1 MHTPQKNLLND
12 FTAIVSHNI
21 FEQINKLKKMKIS
34 SIQKFN
40 LINSIA
46 LISMSAWGY
55 VDTDSFTAL
64 IPAFFGLILLLLG
77 TMLSNEKLVKLSA
90 HLVVLFTLLILL
102 ALVIQVLP
110 GVFERGGIGLIRV
123 ILMIS
128 SSALAMIVFIK
139 SFIDNRKSR

>member
-1 MHTPQKNLLND
+1 
-12 FTAIVSHNI
+12 
-21 FEQINKLKKMKIS
+21 MKIG

-64 IPAFFGLILLLLG
+64 IPAFFGIILLILG
-77 TMLSNEKLVKLSA
+77 TMLTNEKLVKLSA

-110 GVFERGGIGLIRV
+110 GVLERGGIGLIRV

-128 SSALAMIVFIK
+128 TSSIAMIIFIK

>member
-1 MHTPQKNLLND
+1 MEIK
-12 FTAIVSHNI
+12 
-21 FEQINKLKKMKIS
+21 

-40 LINSIA
+40 LVNSIA

-55 VDTDSFTAL
+55 IDTNSFTAL
-64 IPAFFGLILLLLG
+64 IPAAFGVVLLILG
-77 TMLSNEKLVKLSA
+77 TMLTNEKLVKISA

-110 GVFERGGIGLIRV
+110 GVLDRGGIGLIRV
-123 ILMIS
+123 ILMILTS
-128 SSALAMIVFIK
+128 SIAMIVFIK

>member
-1 MHTPQKNLLND
+1 MGQS
-12 FTAIVSHNI
+12 II
-21 FEQINKLKKMKIS
+21 IKMEIK

-55 VDTDSFTAL
+55 IDTNSFTAL
-64 IPAFFGLILLLLG
+64 IPAAFGFILFVLG
-77 TMLSNEKLVKLSA
+77 TMLTNEELVKLSA

-102 ALVIQVLP
+102 ALTIQVLP
-110 GVFERGGIGLIRV
+110 GVIDRGGIGLIRV

-128 SSALAMIVFIK
+128 TSSIAMIVFIK

>member
-1 MHTPQKNLLND
+1 MSKLILN
-12 FTAIVSHNI
+12 
-21 FEQINKLKKMKIS
+21 KMEIK

-46 LISMSAWGY
+46 LISMSTWGY
-55 VDTDSFTAL
+55 IDTNSFTAL
-64 IPAFFGLILLLLG
+64 IPAVFGVILFLLG
-77 TMLSNEKLVKLSA
+77 TMLTNTKLVKLSA

-110 GVFERGGIGLIRV
+110 GVVERGGIGLIRV

-128 SSALAMIVFIK
+128 TSAIAMIIFIK
-139 SFIDNRKSR
+139 SFINNRKSS

>member
-1 MHTPQKNLLND
+1 LGQS
-12 FTAIVSHNI
+12 II
-21 FEQINKLKKMKIS
+21 IKMEIK

-40 LINSIA
+40 LVNSIA

-55 VDTDSFTAL
+55 IDTNSFTAL
-64 IPAFFGLILLLLG
+64 IPAAFGVVLLILG
-77 TMLSNEKLVKLSA
+77 TMLTNEKLVKLSA

-110 GVFERGGIGLIRV
+110 GVLDRGGIGLIRV

-128 SSALAMIVFIK
+128 TSSIAMIVFVK

>member
-1 MHTPQKNLLND
+1 MEIK
-12 FTAIVSHNI
+12 
-21 FEQINKLKKMKIS
+21 

-46 LISMSAWGY
+46 LISMSIWGY

-64 IPAFFGLILLLLG
+64 IPAVFGVILFLLG
-77 TMLSNEKLVKLSA
+77 TMLTNEKLVKLSA

-102 ALVIQVLP
+102 ALVVQVLP
-110 GVFERGGIGLIRV
+110 GVVERGVVGLIRV
-123 ILMIS
+123 ILMITT
-128 SSALAMIVFIK
+128 SAIAMIVFVK

>member
-1 MHTPQKNLLND
+1 
-12 FTAIVSHNI
+12 
-21 FEQINKLKKMKIS
+21 MKIG

-55 VDTDSFTAL
+55 VDTNSFTAL
-64 IPAFFGLILLLLG
+64 IPAFFGIILLILG
-77 TMLSNEKLVKLSA
+77 TMLTNVKLVKLSA
-90 HLVVLFTLLILL
+90 HLIVLFTLLILL

-110 GVFERGGIGLIRV
+110 GVYERGGIGLIRV

-128 SSALAMIVFIK
+128 TSSIAMIIFIK

>member
-1 MHTPQKNLLND
+1 
-12 FTAIVSHNI
+12 
-21 FEQINKLKKMKIS
+21 MKIG

-55 VDTDSFTAL
+55 VDTNSFTAL
-64 IPAFFGLILLLLG
+64 IPAFFGIILFILG
-77 TMLSNEKLVKLSA
+77 TMLTNEKLVKLSA

-110 GVFERGGIGLIRV
+110 GVLERGGIGLIRV

-128 SSALAMIVFIK
+128 TSSIAMIIFIK

>member
-1 MHTPQKNLLND
+1 MSKLILN
-12 FTAIVSHNI
+12 
-21 FEQINKLKKMKIS
+21 KMEIK

-46 LISMSAWGY
+46 LISMSTWGY
-55 VDTDSFTAL
+55 IDTNSFTAL
-64 IPAFFGLILLLLG
+64 IPAVFGVILFLLG
-77 TMLSNEKLVKLSA
+77 TMLTNTKLVKLSA

-110 GVFERGGIGLIRV
+110 GVVERGGIGLIRV

-128 SSALAMIVFIK
+128 TSAIAMIIFIK
-139 SFIDNRKSR
+139 SFIDNRKSS

>member
-1 MHTPQKNLLND
+1 MEIK
-12 FTAIVSHNI
+12 
-21 FEQINKLKKMKIS
+21 

-40 LINSIA
+40 LVNSIA

-55 VDTDSFTAL
+55 VDTNSFTAL
-64 IPAFFGLILLLLG
+64 IPAAFGVVLLILG
-77 TMLSNEKLVKLSA
+77 TMLTNEKLVKLSA

-110 GVFERGGIGLIRV
+110 GVLDRGGIGLIRV

-128 SSALAMIVFIK
+128 TSSIAMIVFVK

>member
-1 MHTPQKNLLND
+1 
-12 FTAIVSHNI
+12 
-21 FEQINKLKKMKIS
+21 MKIG

-55 VDTDSFTAL
+55 VDTNSFTAL
-64 IPAFFGLILLLLG
+64 IPAFFGIILLILG
-77 TMLSNEKLVKLSA
+77 TMLTNEKLVKISA

-110 GVFERGGIGLIRV
+110 GVYERGGIGLIRV

-128 SSALAMIVFIK
+128 TSSIAMIIFIK

>member
-1 MHTPQKNLLND
+1 MEIQ
-12 FTAIVSHNI
+12 
-21 FEQINKLKKMKIS
+21 

-40 LINSIA
+40 LVNSIA

-55 VDTDSFTAL
+55 IDTNSFTAL
-64 IPAFFGLILLLLG
+64 IPAAFGVILLILG
-77 TMLSNEKLVKLSA
+77 TMLSNEKLVKISA

-110 GVFERGGIGLIRV
+110 GVLDRGGIGLIRV
-123 ILMIS
+123 ILMILTS
-128 SSALAMIVFIK
+128 SIAMIVFIK

>member
-1 MHTPQKNLLND
+1 MEIK
-12 FTAIVSHNI
+12 
-21 FEQINKLKKMKIS
+21 

-55 VDTDSFTAL
+55 MDTNSFTAL
-64 IPAFFGLILLLLG
+64 IPAAFGLILIVLG
-77 TMLSNEKLVKLSA
+77 TMLTNEKLVKLSA

-110 GVFERGGIGLIRV
+110 GVVDRGGIGLIRV
-123 ILMIS
+123 IIMIS
-128 SSALAMIVFIK
+128 TCSIAMIVFVK

>member
-1 MHTPQKNLLND
+1 
-12 FTAIVSHNI
+12 
-21 FEQINKLKKMKIS
+21 MKIG

-55 VDTDSFTAL
+55 VDTNSFTAL
-64 IPAFFGLILLLLG
+64 IPAFFGIILLILG
-77 TMLSNEKLVKLSA
+77 TMLTNEKLVKLSA

-102 ALVIQVLP
+102 ALVIQGLP
-110 GVFERGGIGLIRV
+110 GVIERGGIGLIRV

-128 SSALAMIVFIK
+128 TSSISMIIFIK

>member
-1 MHTPQKNLLND
+1 ME
-12 FTAIVSHNI
+12 IR
-21 FEQINKLKKMKIS
+21 

-55 VDTDSFTAL
+55 IDTNSFTAL
-64 IPAFFGLILLLLG
+64 IPAFFGVLLFILG
-77 TMLSNEKLVKLSA
+77 TMLTNEKLVKLSA

-102 ALVIQVLP
+102 ALIIQVLP
-110 GVFERGGIGLIRV
+110 GVVERGGVGLIRV

-128 SSALAMIVFIK
+128 TSAIAMTIFIK
-139 SFIDNRKSR
+139 SFIDNRKSRQK

>member
-1 MHTPQKNLLND
+1 MKN
-12 FTAIVSHNI
+12 
-21 FEQINKLKKMKIS
+21 K

-40 LINSIA
+40 LINSIV

-55 VDTDSFTAL
+55 VDTNSFTAL
-64 IPAFFGLILLLLG
+64 IPAVFGVILFLLG
-77 TMLSNEKLVKLSA
+77 TMLTNDKLVKLSA

-110 GVFERGGIGLIRV
+110 GVVERGGVGLIRV
-123 ILMIS
+123 ILMITS
-128 SSALAMIVFIK
+128 SSIAMIIFIK

>member
-1 MHTPQKNLLND
+1 ME
-12 FTAIVSHNI
+12 IR
-21 FEQINKLKKMKIS
+21 

-55 VDTDSFTAL
+55 IDTNSFTAL
-64 IPAFFGLILLLLG
+64 IPAFFGVLLFILG
-77 TMLSNEKLVKLSA
+77 TMLTNEKLVKLSA

-102 ALVIQVLP
+102 ALIIQVLP
-110 GVFERGGIGLIRV
+110 GVVERGGVGLIRV

-128 SSALAMIVFIK
+128 TSAVAMIIFIK
-139 SFIDNRKSR
+139 SFIDIRKSRQK

>member
-1 MHTPQKNLLND
+1 
-12 FTAIVSHNI
+12 
-21 FEQINKLKKMKIS
+21 MKIG

-55 VDTDSFTAL
+55 VDTNSFTAL
-64 IPAFFGLILLLLG
+64 IPAFFGIILLILG
-77 TMLSNEKLVKLSA
+77 TMLTNEKLVKLSA

-110 GVFERGGIGLIRV
+110 GVFERGGVGLIRV

-128 SSALAMIVFIK
+128 TSSIAMIIFIK

>member
-1 MHTPQKNLLND
+1 
-12 FTAIVSHNI
+12 
-21 FEQINKLKKMKIS
+21 MKIG

-46 LISMSAWGY
+46 LISMSTWGY
-55 VDTDSFTAL
+55 VDTNSFTAL
-64 IPAFFGLILLLLG
+64 IPAFFGIILLILG
-77 TMLSNEKLVKLSA
+77 TMLTNEKLVKLSA

-110 GVFERGGIGLIRV
+110 GVLERGGIGLIRV

-128 SSALAMIVFIK
+128 TSSIAMIIFIK

>member
-1 MHTPQKNLLND
+1 MEIK
-12 FTAIVSHNI
+12 
-21 FEQINKLKKMKIS
+21 

-40 LINSIA
+40 LVNSIA

-55 VDTDSFTAL
+55 IDTNSFTAL
-64 IPAFFGLILLLLG
+64 IPAAFGVVLLILG
-77 TMLSNEKLVKLSA
+77 TMLTNEKLVKISA

-110 GVFERGGIGLIRV
+110 GVLDRGGIGLIRV
-123 ILMIS
+123 IIMIS
-128 SSALAMIVFIK
+128 TSSIAMILFVK

>member
-1 MHTPQKNLLND
+1 MEIQ
-12 FTAIVSHNI
+12 
-21 FEQINKLKKMKIS
+21 

-40 LINSIA
+40 LVNSIA

-55 VDTDSFTAL
+55 IDTNSFTAL
-64 IPAFFGLILLLLG
+64 IPAAFGVVLLILG
-77 TMLSNEKLVKLSA
+77 TMLTNEKLVKLSA

-110 GVFERGGIGLIRV
+110 GVLDRGGIGLIRV
-123 ILMIS
+123 IIMIS
-128 SSALAMIVFIK
+128 TSSIAMILFVK

>member
-1 MHTPQKNLLND
+1 
-12 FTAIVSHNI
+12 
-21 FEQINKLKKMKIS
+21 MKIG

-55 VDTDSFTAL
+55 VDTNSFTAL
-64 IPAFFGLILLLLG
+64 IPAFFGIILLILG
-77 TMLSNEKLVKLSA
+77 TMLTNEKLVKLSA

-110 GVFERGGIGLIRV
+110 GVFERGGVGLIRV

-128 SSALAMIVFIK
+128 TSSIAMIIFIK
-139 SFIDNRKSR
+139 SFIENRKSR

>member
-1 MHTPQKNLLND
+1 
-12 FTAIVSHNI
+12 
-21 FEQINKLKKMKIS
+21 MKIK

-55 VDTDSFTAL
+55 FDTNSFTAL
-64 IPAFFGLILLLLG
+64 IPAFFGIILLILG
-77 TMLSNEKLVKLSA
+77 SMLSNEKLVKLSA

-102 ALVIQVLP
+102 ALVVQVLP
-110 GVFERGGIGLIRV
+110 GVVERGGVGLIRV
-123 ILMIS
+123 ILMITT
-128 SSALAMIVFIK
+128 SAIAMIVFIK

>member
-1 MHTPQKNLLND
+1 
-12 FTAIVSHNI
+12 
-21 FEQINKLKKMKIS
+21 MKIG

-55 VDTDSFTAL
+55 VDTNSFTAL
-64 IPAFFGLILLLLG
+64 IPSFFGIILLILG
-77 TMLSNEKLVKLSA
+77 TMLTNEKLVKLSA

-102 ALVIQVLP
+102 ALVVQVLP
-110 GVFERGGIGLIRV
+110 GVVERGGVGLIRV

-128 SSALAMIVFIK
+128 TSSIAMIIFIK

>member
-1 MHTPQKNLLND
+1 
-12 FTAIVSHNI
+12 
-21 FEQINKLKKMKIS
+21 MKIK

-55 VDTDSFTAL
+55 IDTNSFTAL
-64 IPAFFGLILLLLG
+64 IPAFFGVILLILG
-77 TMLSNEKLVKLSA
+77 TMLTNDKLVKLSA

-102 ALVIQVLP
+102 ALVVQVLP
-110 GVFERGGIGLIRV
+110 GVLERGGIGLIRV

-128 SSALAMIVFIK
+128 TSSIAMIVFIK
-139 SFIDNRKSR
+139 SFIDNRKSN